1 MKTNYLLI
9 FLVIYFLF
17 LIQLTITIL
26 FGLFMLNII

>member
-17 LIQLTITIL
+17 LIQLTIIIL